1 MQDASAGRRYNP
13 AYCPAATLHCSRSDV
28 PVPSQPYVYR
38 SKLKWYIL
46 HPEQIETPQ
55 LHQAKW
61 WWRASVFSVDGVR
74 FVGNGNHR
82 VCAALL
88 CWSTWKTAGSAHKWC
103 RNTPWSMQTTFS
115 CLRAQPGA
123 S

>member
-1 MQDASAGRRYNP
+1 MRAAYAQCPLP
-13 AYCPAATLHCSRSDV
+13 AKLA
-28 PVPSQPYVYR
+28 YVYR

-55 LHQAKW
+55 LHQARW
-61 WWRASVFSVDGVR
+61 WWRASIFHVDGVR

-88 CWSTWKTAGSAHKWC
+88 LGWKTMRVRLLEA
-103 RNTPWSMQTTFS
+103 
-115 CLRAQPGA
+115 L
-123 S
+123 